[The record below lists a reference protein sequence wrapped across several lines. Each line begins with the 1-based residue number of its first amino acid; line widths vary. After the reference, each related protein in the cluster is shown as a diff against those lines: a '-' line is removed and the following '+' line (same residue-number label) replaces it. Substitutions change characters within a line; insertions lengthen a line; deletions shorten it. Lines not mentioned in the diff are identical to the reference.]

1 MSQTKKITLSAMMV
15 ALGTVIM
22 ILGAVIEVLD
32 LTVCALAALTVV
44 FIYLEIGSYYPWLVW
59 ICTSLATLLLYPG
72 SLVWA
77 EYFLVFGIYPL
88 IKAYIERLPKWTWLL
103 IKLVYINVVIWAL
116 FGICEFILGVSFF
129 GEDTLIMKI
138 FTYALMNV
146 AFVAFHL
153 LITVMVRFYQEKI
166 SLKDL
171 FYSLCTFYSFS
182 TTIITQ
188 DVRFK

>member
-1 MSQTKKITLSAMMV
+1 MSQTKKISLSAMMV

-88 IKAYIERLPKWTWLL
+88 IKAYIERLPRWTWLI

-116 FGICEFILGVSFF
+116 FGICEFIIGVSFF
-129 GEDTLIMKI
+129 GEDTLVMKVI
-138 FTYALMNV
+138 TYVLINV
-146 AFVAFHL
+146 AFVVFDFF
-153 LITVMVRFYQEKI
+153 ITAMVRFYQEKI
-166 SLKDL
+166 RP
-171 FYSLCTFYSFS
+171 
-182 TTIITQ
+182 
-188 DVRFK
+188 RFKKFLK